1 MTSPWQGG
9 HRDYGG
15 VYRVKASGFR
25 VWAVL
30 GWVLLGFSSARNEN
44 PQMASL
50 YHMGLGFR
58 RSRQKDDCV
67 E

>member
-15 VYRVKASGFR
+15 VYRVKALGFT

-50 YHMGLGFR
+50 YHMG
-58 RSRQKDDCV
+58 
-67 E
+67 